1 MLAYNGLSKRE
12 MVLSKIA
19 AFAALG
25 VAMFPCACPGHPES
39 PAFAQEIPY
48 LHGASA
54 AVMFAILAFFCREF
68 HQRAQAKGYVQAE
81 RRARIYATCGIVIV
95 LSMAVMGV
103 DVASDDAISE
113 IFPKL
118 TFAGEAVALV
128 AFGVSWLT
136 ASKVVPGLANQSER
150 LTLG

>member
-1 MLAYNGLSKRE
+1 M
-12 MVLSKIA
+12 
-19 AFAALG
+19 
-25 VAMFPCACPGHPES
+25 
-39 PAFAQEIPY
+39 
-48 LHGASA
+48 
-54 AVMFAILAFFCREF
+54 
-68 HQRAQAKGYVQAE
+68 QAE

-95 LSMAVMGV
+95 LTMAVMGV